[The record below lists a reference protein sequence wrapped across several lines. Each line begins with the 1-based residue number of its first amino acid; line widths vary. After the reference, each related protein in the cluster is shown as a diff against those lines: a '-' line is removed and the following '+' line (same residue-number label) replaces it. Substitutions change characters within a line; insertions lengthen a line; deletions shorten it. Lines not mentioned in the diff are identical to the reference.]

1 MIFDQEMKYKVGD
14 KLVLH
19 SGKTVLVQ
27 KVDARHGEYH
37 VLNID
42 DDEDFEIV
50 KEREVV
56 VNLGGYDNVMEMAVN
71 ESIEEAKKEDE
82 PAEPL
87 AEEGLGADDDDE
99 DEEEV
104 ARLKALY
111 NQLEEDAQKNAEK
124 AKNIVLDAEKEAD
137 LIAEVVAADE
147 ELLRAQKEMAEA
159 EAAIAELE
167 LAMLDPNKDIDEA
180 VASLEKEIAE
190 AEEAVSDINKQEET
204 IEEPVEEEPAAE
216 DIEEPVK
223 EELVKEE
230 TVEEAVREEPD
241 EEAVKEEPVKE
252 TGKDEPQKESEESI
266 IEEIILSEIKEEP
279 VPEKADPV
287 QEKEEPVQEKAEPA
301 FEEAKPE
308 EKEDPMA
315 ALRELYNSVPQV
327 KCEALQKMTLMD
339 DQLLRYSGWKEK
351 SYAYGKNR
359 RKRTLMKGWKQS

>member
-204 IEEPVEEEPAAE
+204 IEEPVKEEPVEEEPAAE
-216 DIEEPVK
+216 DIEESVK
-223 EELVKEE
+223 EEPVKEE
-230 TVEEAVREEPD
+230 TVEEAVREESD

-252 TGKDEPQKESEESI
+252 TAKDEPQKEPEESI

-279 VPEKADPV
+279 VPEKA
-287 QEKEEPVQEKAEPA
+287 EPVPEKAEPA

>member
-71 ESIEEAKKEDE
+71 ESIEEAKKEE
-82 PAEPL
+82 KPAEPL

-204 IEEPVEEEPAAE
+204 IEEPVKEEPVEEEP
-216 DIEEPVK
+216 
-223 EELVKEE
+223 
-230 TVEEAVREEPD
+230 VEEAAKEEQL

-252 TGKDEPQKESEESI
+252 TGKDEPQKEPEESI

-279 VPEKADPV
+279 VPEKAEPVPEKAEPV
-287 QEKEEPVQEKAEPA
+287 QEKEGPVQEKAEPA